1 LCTNLHIDGVTV
13 CRKSSEGRTSKWVD
27 QLLAVA
33 GGVDLMIRSAVE
45 AKDSIMW
52 VVDFL
57 EGLKDA
63 EADQEGALSSFTA
76 LNL

>member
-1 LCTNLHIDGVTV
+1 
-13 CRKSSEGRTSKWVD
+13 
-27 QLLAVA
+27 
-33 GGVDLMIRSAVE
+33 MIRSAVE

-52 VVDFL
+52 VADFL